1 MNEIIIDMNFL
12 IIGIGMFVSFGLGWI
27 VGMTKPRKVGK
38 DEIYYWDIKTKGIKN
53 EWNVKK
59 IRKDVQ

>member
-38 DEIYYWDIKTKGIKN
+38 DEIYYWDIKRKK
-53 EWNVKK
+53 EW
-59 IRKDVQ
+59 